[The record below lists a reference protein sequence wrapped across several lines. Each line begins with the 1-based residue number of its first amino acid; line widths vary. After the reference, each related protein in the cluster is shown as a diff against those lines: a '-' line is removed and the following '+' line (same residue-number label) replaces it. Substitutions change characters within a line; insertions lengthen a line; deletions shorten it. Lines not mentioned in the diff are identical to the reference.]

1 MSAGGD
7 DLLAGNFCRFD
18 HYVQQKNI
26 MMAAF
31 ASVDVIPAAAA
42 AA

>member
-7 DLLAGNFCRFD
+7 DLLAEIFVGLIIMCSK
-18 HYVQQKNI
+18 KNI

-31 ASVDVIPAAAA
+31 ASVDVIPAATAA
-42 AA
+42 A